1 MKNLLAVVSALGL
14 TLSASA
20 AEPVWV
26 SDPAH
31 SQVMF
36 SVSHLV
42 IAEVTGKFKE
52 FDVTLLQ
59 TSPTDFTGST
69 LSATIKTASV
79 DTDNEQR
86 DNHLRSDDFFNA
98 EKFPVITFKSRSID
112 KAGSDTYKIS
122 GDLTIRDVTRPV
134 VLEAK
139 YAGQVKDPW
148 GNLKLGFKA
157 TTSVNRFDFGL
168 KWDKAIET
176 GGLVAGDVVDITLN
190 MELAQRK

>member
-79 DTDNEQR
+79 DTENEQR

-98 EKFPVITFKSRSID
+98 EKFPVITFKSRSVD

-122 GDLTIRDVTRPV
+122 GDLTIRDITRPV